1 MAFWNRKNKSKD
13 PLLKLILDKYHLNL
27 LSIPRENASVGDLYV
42 QDTDVQH
49 LSSPGSITNFLEPK
63 FEVPPLKTGETLSDI
78 SGVTSSNES
87 GKVGLDLLEGFL
99 NALGSAGLGS
109 KIRGNYE
116 KDSEQ
121 SIRFTFTNATRD
133 YVDTALFGSALGGG
147 YKFNTKNA
155 LYEDGRRYFVVTGVA
170 RSPSISIVSEG
181 DQKQVMNIDVEVKQL
196 VKASGGISIETSGSG
211 QITFKGD
218 KSLAFG
224 VELFEL
230 AYNIDKQKFS
240 MSTINEVMGLR
251 KANMPEV
258 AHTQVNKSEE
268 GNAFVT

>member
-27 LSIPRENASVGDLYV
+27 LSIPRENAFVGDLYV
-42 QDTDVQH
+42 QDGDVQH

-63 FEVPPLKTGETLSDI
+63 FEIPQLKMGEILSDI

-99 NALGSAGLGS
+99 NGLGPLGLGLKVRGSYERDS
-109 KIRGNYE
+109 KQTI
-116 KDSEQ
+116 K
-121 SIRFTFTNATRD
+121 FTFTNATRD
-133 YVDTALFGSALGGG
+133 YVDTGLFGNALGGG
-147 YKFNTKNA
+147 YKFNTRNA
-155 LYEDGRRYFVVTGVA
+155 LYEESRRYFVVTA
-170 RSPSISIVSEG
+170 IAKSPSISILLDR
-181 DQKQVMNIDVEVKQL
+181 DQKQVMDIDAEIKQL
-196 VKASGGISIETSGSG
+196 VSASGGVSIEASGSG

-230 AYNIDKQKFS
+230 SYDMDKQKFS
-240 MSTINEVMGLR
+240 MSTTNEAMGLR
-251 KANMPEV
+251 GTDMPQI
-258 AHTQVNKSEE
+258 AHTRANQAEE
-268 GNAFVT
+268 GNAFIT